1 MPKHLEHPENDLRS
15 DADSANRLRPLSQ
28 SFDDLAD
35 YPDPL
40 VQAKRNRQSTKQ
52 AIAWAFGVPVVTG
65 IVAFLL
71 AIVSRSIGGPLC
83 ESGDATWICS
93 RSAEIWWPLLTS
105 IVPLAGAVLCG
116 VIMWRKYVTYTR
128 WRPWMGT
135 FWTLI
140 PWMMLWMVTVFQMSI
155 VGH

>member
-15 DADSANRLRPLSQ
+15 DADSANRLRPLPQ

-71 AIVSRSIGGPLC
+71 AIVSRK
-83 ESGDATWICS
+83 
-93 RSAEIWWPLLTS
+93 
-105 IVPLAGAVLCG
+105 
-116 VIMWRKYVTYTR
+116 WRR
-128 WRPWMGT
+128 H
-135 FWTLI
+135 LD
-140 PWMMLWMVTVFQMSI
+140 L
-155 VGH
+155 